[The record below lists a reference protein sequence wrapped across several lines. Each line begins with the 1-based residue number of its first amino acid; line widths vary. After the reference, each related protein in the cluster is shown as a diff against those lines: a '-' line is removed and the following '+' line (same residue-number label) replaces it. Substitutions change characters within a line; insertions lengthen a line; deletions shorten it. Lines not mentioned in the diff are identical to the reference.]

1 MWREGAHSH
10 SAKVRRRRSLA
21 NITTLAHSDMEEQE
35 DLRQEAVEVNENNNS
50 NSSFSESLRL
60 FQSLQVLANEE
71 DREALRNETTASMN
85 TAPTSL
91 GQVSPVFLGVLV
103 DEADYCFS
111 SLMFS
116 SVVGVVTL
124 LMIMSG
130 VSISLLCTRLRRERR
145 EGKETASDVVHTLR
159 SEICSVI
166 LTITGFIVIF
176 RAPRTVRSEY
186 VHSPQARIP

>member
-1 MWREGAHSH
+1 M
-10 SAKVRRRRSLA
+10 RRRRSLA
-21 NITTLAHSDMEEQE
+21 NITTIAHPDMEDQE
-35 DLRQEAVEVNENNNS
+35 EDQELEEGEEVVEINDNNN

-60 FQSLQVLANEE
+60 FQSLQVLANED
-71 DREALRNETTASMN
+71 DREALRNETTSSMMAAN
-85 TAPTSL
+85 TLPVQIL
-91 GQVSPVFLGVLV
+91 PVFLGVLV

-145 EGKETASDVVHTLR
+145 DGKETAADVVHTLR
-159 SEICSVI
+159 
-166 LTITGFIVIF
+166 
-176 RAPRTVRSEY
+176 
-186 VHSPQARIP
+186 

>member
-1 MWREGAHSH
+1 
-10 SAKVRRRRSLA
+10 
-21 NITTLAHSDMEEQE
+21 MEEQEDQE

-71 DREALRNETTASMN
+71 DREALRNETTASMIA
-85 TAPTSL
+85 APTSL

-124 LMIMSG
+124 VMIMSG
-130 VSISLLCTRLRRERR
+130 VSITLLCTRLRRERR
-145 EGKETASDVVHTLR
+145 DGKETAADVVHTLR
-159 SEICSVI
+159 
-166 LTITGFIVIF
+166 
-176 RAPRTVRSEY
+176 
-186 VHSPQARIP
+186 